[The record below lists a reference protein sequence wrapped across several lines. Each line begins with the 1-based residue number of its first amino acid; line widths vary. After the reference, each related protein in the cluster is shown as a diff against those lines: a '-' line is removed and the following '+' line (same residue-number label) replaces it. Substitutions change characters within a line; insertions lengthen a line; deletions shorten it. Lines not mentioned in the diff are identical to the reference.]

1 MLREKTEPGLVAFYN
16 IRPRTGT
23 GLFLQP
29 RGAGGRPHNVPL
41 LLFPSFFSQAFSAA
55 PPRRS
60 QPNAQA
66 RKHGHTYT
74 LLSGSTLQ
82 SLYISRQLTASAL
95 NSAAHWS
102 PMWLSHDAINS
113 PGDSSV

>member
-16 IRPRTGT
+16 IRPRTERVYSYN
-23 GLFLQP
+23 L
-29 RGAGGRPHNVPL
+29 RGAGGRQHNVPL
-41 LLFPSFFSQAFSAA
+41 LLFLSFFSQAFSAA

-74 LLSGSTLQ
+74 IVGQYTAELIHLKTTDSERT
-82 SLYISRQLTASAL
+82 QLGGAL
-95 NSAAHWS
+95 VTDVA
-102 PMWLSHDAINS
+102 
-113 PGDSSV
+113 